1 MIQLTRPLAFID
13 IESTGLDKEKDRIIE
28 LAVCI
33 MTPDLPIQPFAFK
46 FDPGIPIPAEATA
59 IHGITDA
66 DVKGF
71 PPFKEF
77 AQTIHDL
84 LMEGDIAGYN
94 SNAFDVPM
102 LYFEFL
108 RAGITWDYSKCR
120 MIDVGNIFKIREQRT
135 LSAAVK
141 FYTGADH
148 TEAHGAKADALA
160 TADVL
165 EAQFAKYA
173 DLPATVDELALF
185 SNYGRKMMD
194 VSGKFTEDA
203 DGDIIFN
210 FGPQRGKKAKEHIGF
225 LEWMLSKDFP
235 PDTQKIAAQ
244 IIRDFQNF

>member
-33 MTPDLPIQPFAFK
+33 MTPDLYIQPLAFT
-46 FDPGIPIPAEATA
+46 FNPGIPIPAEATA

-66 DVKGF
+66 DVKDF
-71 PPFKEF
+71 PPFKDS

-108 RAGITWDYSKCR
+108 RAGIAWDYSKCR

-148 TEAHGAKADALA
+148 TESHGAKADALA
-160 TADVL
+160 TANVL
-165 EAQFAKYA
+165 TMQLQRYP
-173 DLPATVDELALF
+173 DLPATVDELALY
-185 SNYGRKMMD
+185 SNYGKKMLD
-194 VSGKFTEDA
+194 VSGKFAMDEK
-203 DGDIIFN
+203 GVIILT
-210 FGPQRGKKAKEHIGF
+210 FGKYRGQPAKEHIDF
-225 LEWMLSKDFP
+225 LEWMCYANFP
-235 PDTQKIAAQ
+235 PDTKRIADS
-244 IIRDFQNF
+244 IIQSV

>member
-1 MIQLTRPLAFID
+1 MLQLTRPLAFID

-28 LAVCI
+28 LAICI
-33 MTPDLPIQPFAFK
+33 MTPDLPIEK
-46 FDPGIPIPAEATA
+46 FTFSFNPGIPIPPEATA
-59 IHGITDA
+59 IHGISDA
-66 DVKGF
+66 DVCDLQS
-71 PPFKEF
+71 FKDF
-77 AQTIHDL
+77 AKSIHDML
-84 LMEGDIAGYN
+84 CECDIAGYN

-102 LYFEFL
+102 LYFELL
-108 RAGITWDYSKCR
+108 RAGIVWDYSKSR
-120 MIDVGNIFKIREQRT
+120 MIDVGNIFKIKEERT

-141 FYTGADH
+141 FYTGAEH
-148 TEAHGAKADALA
+148 TDAHGAESDAMA
-160 TADVL
+160 TYNVL
-165 EAQFAKYA
+165 IAQFIRYP

-185 SNYGRKMMD
+185 SNYGRKVMD
-194 VSGKFTEDA
+194 VSGKFTEDV